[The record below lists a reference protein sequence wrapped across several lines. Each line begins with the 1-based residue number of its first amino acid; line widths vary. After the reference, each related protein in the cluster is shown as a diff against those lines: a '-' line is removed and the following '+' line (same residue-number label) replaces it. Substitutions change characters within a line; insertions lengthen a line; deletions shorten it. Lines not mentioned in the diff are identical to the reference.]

1 MPTVKVFT
9 LFKCSIC
16 GLIFDNEQGAL
27 ECEEQG
33 EYRPEF
39 SVGDFVT
46 TDTDDYGRFG
56 WFDGD
61 ADWVMKKP
69 RGLHSDKQSFS
80 LIYVVTA
87 VEPRNHMAI
96 YHLGTKAMTRKSGY
110 RFGWTIFNSHYH
122 LYAVDLPIALDQ
134 DGLLGVK

>member
-61 ADWVMKKP
+61 SDWVMKKP

-87 VEPRNHMAI
+87 VEPRTQMAI
-96 YHLGTKAMTRKSGY
+96 YHQEAFIIFLTVVY
-110 RFGWTIFNSHYH
+110 PFGLTIFNSHYN
-122 LYAVDLPIALDQ
+122 
-134 DGLLGVK
+134 